1 MKIELHKIKVGDLAK
16 GYVDNAEN
24 GVVAYGGK
32 LDVRPPYQRE
42 FVYKDK
48 QREAVIDTLTQ
59 GFPLNVMY
67 WATREDGTFE
77 IIDGQQRTI
86 SICQY
91 INGDFAYMFRYFHN
105 LQPDEQEQILN
116 YELQVYICSGT
127 DSEKLK
133 WFETINIAGEKLSDQ
148 ELRNAV
154 FSGPWVA
161 DAKRYFS
168 KGNCAAY
175 GLASKYLSGDLNRQ
189 AYLETAI
196 DWISDGAIKEY
207 MAIHQHDPNA
217 VALWNHFS
225 SVINWVKAVFPKY
238 RKEMKNVD
246 WGPLFKKYHNQNW
259 DANQLENEVKRLMAD
274 SDVQKKSG
282 IYAYIFDGDERNLGI
297 RAFDDNMKREV
308 YEKQDGICKV
318 CGKHFEIEEMEA
330 DHITPW
336 RAGGQTIA
344 ENCQML
350 CRDCNRRKSGK

>member
-1 MKIELHKIKVGDLAK
+1 
-16 GYVDNAEN
+16 
-24 GVVAYGGK
+24 
-32 LDVRPPYQRE
+32 
-42 FVYKDK
+42 
-48 QREAVIDTLTQ
+48 
-59 GFPLNVMY
+59 MY
-67 WATREDGTFE
+67 
-77 IIDGQQRTI
+77 
-86 SICQY
+86 
-91 INGDFAYMFRYFHN
+91 
-105 LQPDEQEQILN
+105 
-116 YELQVYICSGT
+116 
-127 DSEKLK
+127 
-133 WFETINIAGEKLSDQ
+133 
-148 ELRNAV
+148 
-154 FSGPWVA
+154 SGPWVA

-196 DWISDGAIKEY
+196 DWISKGAIKDY
-207 MAIHQHDPNA
+207 MAIHQDDPNA
-217 VALWNHFS
+217 VELWNHFS

-246 WGPLFKKYHNQNW
+246 WGPLYEKYHNQNW
-259 DANQLENEVKRLMAD
+259 DANKLENEVKRLMAD

-308 YEKQDGICKV
+308 YEKQNGICKV

-336 RAGGQTIA
+336 HAGGQTIA

-350 CRDCNRRKSGK
+350 CRECNRRKSGK